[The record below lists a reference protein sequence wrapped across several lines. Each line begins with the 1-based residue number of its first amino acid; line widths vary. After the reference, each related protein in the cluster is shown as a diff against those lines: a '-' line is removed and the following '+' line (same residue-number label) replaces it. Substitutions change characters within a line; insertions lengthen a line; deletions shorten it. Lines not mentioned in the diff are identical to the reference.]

1 MALKDSLNIINLFKL
16 SISSKIRN
24 VYLNSAFYNNKI
36 SKLSNKNLVFKPSP
50 NLVDCLVKYDKKK
63 RNIDTFNLDSFWE
76 YHNINSRSYKNLQS
90 FFWLFT
96 IDLKSSNREIQN
108 LIENWIDK
116 NKNFNLQNWEIN
128 ILSKRIISWISNS
141 KLTYEDSSDEYKSKF
156 NFIIK
161 KQVNHLKNEID
172 RSKLVDNKLLGCAA
186 IILVGISYK
195 DNNVLVYGLNLLKKI
210 IIISFNK
217 DGFPRS
223 RNLRQM
229 LFYFKHLVF
238 IRELLKESQYEIP
251 DILNEIIFD
260 LGQSYSLFIKNN
272 IISYLFNGNHENNNE
287 DFDKYLADRG
297 YKFNKQNCDLGG
309 YILLNDKRCSL
320 IMDLGRS
327 PEKEFSSSYQSGALS
342 FEFTYLNK
350 KIICNSGFF
359 QKNKHQLNKISRS
372 SATHSTLIID
382 NNSSVSFEKDKFGN
396 YQVEK
401 SMKIISRNY
410 KFEKDNW
417 SINGSHDGYL
427 KKYGIIHH
435 RSLEYIVKDIVLY
448 GKDKIQKKKNFKSS
462 SFEIRFHLYPGTKVL
477 KTVDG
482 QTVLFEI
489 ENTGWKFTCKNQTID
504 LETGLFFGK
513 KNSYT
518 ENQNICISGKTSGED
533 QEIDWKI
540 EKI

>member
-1 MALKDSLNIINLFKL
+1 M
-16 SISSKIRN
+16 
-24 VYLNSAFYNNKI
+24 
-36 SKLSNKNLVFKPSP
+36 
-50 NLVDCLVKYDKKK
+50 
-63 RNIDTFNLDSFWE
+63 
-76 YHNINSRSYKNLQS
+76 
-90 FFWLFT
+90 
-96 IDLKSSNREIQN
+96 
-108 LIENWIDK
+108 
-116 NKNFNLQNWEIN
+116 
-128 ILSKRIISWISNS
+128 
-141 KLTYEDSSDEYKSKF
+141 
-156 NFIIK
+156 
-161 KQVNHLKNEID
+161 
-172 RSKLVDNKLLGCAA
+172 
-186 IILVGISYK
+186 
-195 DNNVLVYGLNLLKKI
+195 
-210 IIISFNK
+210 
-217 DGFPRS
+217 
-223 RNLRQM
+223 
-229 LFYFKHLVF
+229 
-238 IRELLKESQYEIP
+238 
-251 DILNEIIFD
+251 
-260 LGQSYSLFIKNN
+260 
-272 IISYLFNGNHENNNE
+272 
-287 DFDKYLADRG
+287 
-297 YKFNKQNCDLGG
+297 
-309 YILLNDKRCSL
+309 
-320 IMDLGRS
+320 
-327 PEKEFSSSYQSGALS
+327 
-342 FEFTYLNK
+342 NK

-489 ENTGWKFTCKNQTID
+489 ENTGWKFTCINQTID
-504 LETGLFFGK
+504 LETGLYFGK
-513 KNSYT
+513 KNLYT

-533 QEIDWKI
+533 QEINWKI